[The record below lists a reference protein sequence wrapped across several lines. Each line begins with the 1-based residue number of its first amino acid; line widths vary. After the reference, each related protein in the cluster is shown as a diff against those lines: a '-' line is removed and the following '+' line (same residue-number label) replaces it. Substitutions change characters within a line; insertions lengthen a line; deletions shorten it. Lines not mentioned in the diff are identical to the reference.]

1 MNQKTRFVMSAIV
14 ITAALAL
21 VFAATTSVTGA
32 YATSNGDSSET
43 NTEQKIRQ
51 ENVGSGFSTN
61 INCAQNLII
70 SSGIVCFDPTVN
82 ATDDD

>member
-1 MNQKTRFVMSAIV
+1 MNQKTSFVMSAIV

-21 VFAATTSVTGA
+21 ALAATTSVTGA
-32 YATSNGDSSET
+32 YAVESET
-43 NTEQKIRQ
+43 NSEQKIRQ

-61 INCAQNLII
+61 INCAQNLIT
-70 SSGIVCFDPTVN
+70 SVGIACFDPTVN

>member
-1 MNQKTRFVMSAIV
+1 MNQKTSFVMSAIV
-14 ITAALAL
+14 TTAALAL

-32 YATSNGDSSET
+32 YAVESET
-43 NTEQKIRQ
+43 NSEQKIRQ

-61 INCAQNLII
+61 TNCGQNLIN
-70 SSGIVCFDPTVN
+70 SEGVVCFDPTVN

>member
-1 MNQKTRFVMSAIV
+1 MNQKTSFVMSAIV

-32 YATSNGDSSET
+32 YAVESET

-61 INCAQNLII
+61 INCAQNLI
-70 SSGIVCFDPTVN
+70 SSVGVVCFDPTVN

>member
-1 MNQKTRFVMSAIV
+1 MSAIV

-21 VFAATTSVTGA
+21 ALEATTSVTGA
-32 YATSNGDSSET
+32 YAVESET

-70 SSGIVCFDPTVN
+70 SEGIACFDPTVN